1 MTSDKRIAA
10 NRRNALRSTG
20 PRTQDGK
27 ARSRL
32 NAVKHGLAASLP
44 ALVETQSS
52 TRLARLLAPD
62 AADEAATVA
71 AARLAAAEAMIER
84 CRHARADL
92 AGGIIAD
99 ETAGA
104 DEKATAI
111 ATAADRM
118 AALQR
123 YERRARRL
131 ADAARAELEALLRT
145 T

>member
-27 ARSRL
+27 SRSRL

-44 ALVETQSS
+44 ALVETPSS
-52 TRLARLLAPD
+52 ARLARLLAPD
-62 AADEAATVA
+62 AADEAATGA

-104 DEKATAI
+104 TATTSAAASETTRIREKGIRA
-111 ATAADRM
+111 
-118 AALQR
+118 
-123 YERRARRL
+123 ARRIP
-131 ADAARAELEALLRT
+131 AG
-145 T
+145 

>member
-1 MTSDKRIAA
+1 MTSEKRIAA

-27 ARSRL
+27 SRSRL

-44 ALVETQSS
+44 TLVETQSS
-52 TRLARLLAPD
+52 VRLARLLAPD

-84 CRHARADL
+84 CRHARAE
-92 AGGIIAD
+92 AAEEIIAD

-104 DEKATAI
+104 DERAAAI
-111 ATAADRM
+111 ATTAGRM
-118 AALQR
+118 AALER
-123 YERRARRL
+123 YERKARRL
-131 ADAARAELEALLRT
+131 ADAARAELEALLRAK
-145 T
+145 